1 MSKNAT
7 NCIPTFDRDQD
18 SYRFIIFAPFQMCN
32 TEVIHQSEGN
42 WFEQCSPGLITD
54 LDYVYRNE
62 IYYKPSPNA
71 EPQLIFKW
79 KCTYE
84 DKYQVSLDF
93 AIKPVQRTLQFV
105 TEKGKFD
112 VAMKVYQDEQFTPQ
126 SEVSYII
133 LVAYHQLYESIS
145 Q

>member
-1 MSKNAT
+1 MIT
-7 NCIPTFDRDQD
+7 
-18 SYRFIIFAPFQMCN
+18 Y
-32 TEVIHQSEGN
+32 
-42 WFEQCSPGLITD
+42 LITA

-126 SEVSYII
+126 SEVSSYAFDWSQIRH
-133 LVAYHQLYESIS
+133 HQVHETIS
-145 Q
+145 